1 MVEETAMVVDSER
14 RSWEFICFNMRC
26 YNYLEPEEQESEKR
40 KKKKKTNLES
50 VDEGQSKNGGKVEA
64 A

>member
-1 MVEETAMVVDSER
+1 
-14 RSWEFICFNMRC
+14 MRC